1 MKRRSQSGR
10 RPRPHGESKRKVKWM
25 DRHPVCECRMLEKV
39 SPSIIIPGEN
49 KTLLNRLRSM
59 IDGST
64 DVLCIASFLIK
75 EGEIKTAIV
84 GAATRGVRVY
94 ILTVAELNALKDARN
109 DGEDEKD
116 VKAHIAFMKKL
127 YGKAL
132 VRTGQNFH
140 AKFILADPLDPKK
153 RKGILFTGNLTV
165 SLYKSADIALILN
178 PEQVCGLY
186 HQFLIGFWKM
196 ATGELTADGY
206 KDLPAEREPPEDI
219 PDFVARSSVDFN
231 AGEHHVGIGKHLI
244 NFIQKTDGHIIAFAW
259 SFDWSNDVVSG
270 LVKAIE
276 NGRSVEIIANNISR
290 KTNKIIHPIALE
302 RLHEKGATVFGYP
315 LFHAKGLVSS
325 EKGRARAIVMTANFD
340 QGDIEGGYNS
350 LIEMQ
355 NPDQAE
361 KIRTIVEEWK
371 GLAKYE
377 LDEWI
382 RE

>member
-1 MKRRSQSGR
+1 VEWVDR
-10 RPRPHGESKRKVKWM
+10 RPVG
-25 DRHPVCECRMLEKV
+25 ECRLPEKV
-39 SPSIIIPGEN
+39 SPSIIVPGKN

-64 DVLCIASFLIK
+64 DVLCIASFLI
-75 EGEIKTAIV
+75 EEDEIKTAIV

-94 ILTVAELNALKDARN
+94 ILTAAELKALKDARD
-109 DGEDEKD
+109 DGEDEND
-116 VKAHIAFMKKL
+116 VKAHIAFMKEL

-140 AKFILADPLDPKK
+140 AKFILADPLDPRK
-153 RKGILFTGNLTV
+153 RKGLLFTGNLTG

-178 PEQVCGLY
+178 PEQICGLY

-196 ATGELTADGY
+196 ATGELTGDGY
-206 KDLPAEREPPEDI
+206 KDLPSEKKPPEDI
-219 PDFVARSSVDFN
+219 PDFVASSSVDFN
-231 AGEHHVGIGKHLI
+231 AGEHHVGIGKRLI
-244 NFIQKTDGHIIAFAW
+244 NFIQKTDGPIIAFAW
-259 SFDWSNDVVSG
+259 SFDWSNDVVSE

-276 NGRSVEIIANNISR
+276 NSRTVEILVNSGKNHPIY
-290 KTNKIIHPIALE
+290 PIALE
-302 RLHEKGATVFGYP
+302 RLHEKGAAVFGYP
-315 LFHAKGLVSS
+315 FFHAKGLVSS

-340 QGDIEGGYNS
+340 QGHIEGGYNS

-361 KIRTIVEEWK
+361 KIRTIVEAWK

-377 LDEWI
+377 LGERI
-382 RE
+382 RG

>member
-1 MKRRSQSGR
+1 MKRRPQSGR
-10 RPRPHGESKRKVKWM
+10 RPRTDGESKRKVKWM
-25 DRHPVCECRMLEKV
+25 DRHPVGECRLPEKI
-39 SPSIIIPGEN
+39 SPSIIVPGKN

-64 DVLCIASFLIK
+64 DVLCIASFLI
-75 EGEIKTAIV
+75 EEDEIKTAIV

-94 ILTVAELNALKDARN
+94 ILTVAELKALKDARD
-109 DGEDEKD
+109 DGEDEND
-116 VKAHIAFMKKL
+116 VKAHLAFMKEL

-153 RKGILFTGNLTV
+153 RKGILFTGNLTG

-196 ATGELTADGY
+196 ATGELTAGSY
-206 KDLPAEREPPEDI
+206 KDLPSEKKPPEDI
-219 PDFVARSSVDFN
+219 PDFVASSSVDFN
-231 AGEHHVGIGKHLI
+231 AGEHHVGIGKRLI
-244 NFIQKTDGHIIAFAW
+244 NFIQKTDGPIIAFAW
-259 SFDWSNDVVSG
+259 SFDWKNDVVSE
-270 LVKAIE
+270 LAKAAE
-276 NGRSVEIIANNISR
+276 NGRSVEIISNNTQKYKLIY
-290 KTNKIIHPIALE
+290 PIALE
-302 RLHEKGATVFGYP
+302 RLHEKGATVLGYP

-325 EKGRARAIVMTANFD
+325 EKGQARAIVMTANFD
-340 QGDIEGGYNS
+340 QGHIKGGYNS
-350 LIEMQ
+350 LIELQ
-355 NPDQAE
+355 NPEQAE

-371 GLAKYE
+371 GLAKHE
-377 LDEWI
+377 LGEWI